1 MDIDS
6 QLDIFLFRFLEEFGY
21 DFTGYSRDSI
31 QRRILRIMSLWKVSD
46 LEELLE
52 RMLMEKTL
60 AGDFVQQVSVPLTTM
75 FRDPAFFLAL
85 RQHVIP
91 FLSTFPLIRVWVAG
105 CSTGEEAY
113 SMAILLNESGLLER
127 SLIYSTDLNPVSVE
141 RASMGLFPLENL
153 GEFADNYVSSGGTRD
168 LSDYYS
174 PKLGSISF
182 NDELRSRM
190 VFSTHNL
197 ASDSSFNSFQLI
209 LCRNVLIYFRRSLQ
223 GSVMELFH
231 TSLENGGFLGLGPK
245 ETLLFSS
252 LRDRFQQVGDQ
263 KIWRKIN

>member
-1 MDIDS
+1 MNIDS

-31 QRRILRIMSLWKVSD
+31 QRRIFRIMSIWKVSD
-46 LEELLE
+46 LEELLDK
-52 RMLMEKTL
+52 MLMKKTL
-60 AGDFVQQVSVPLTTM
+60 AEDFVQQVTVPLTTM
-75 FRDPAFFLAL
+75 FRDPDFFVSL
-85 RQHVIP
+85 RQHVVP
-91 FLSTFPLIRVWVAG
+91 YLSTFPLIRVWVAG

-113 SMAILLNESGLLER
+113 SIGILLNESGLLER
-127 SLIYSTDLNPVSVE
+127 SLIYATDLNPVSVE
-141 RASMGLFPLENL
+141 RASNGMFPLESL
-153 GEFADNYVSSGGTRD
+153 GEFAENYVSSGGKRA

-174 PKLGSISF
+174 RKLGSFGF

-197 ASDSSFNSFQLI
+197 ACDSSFNSFQLI

-223 GSVMELFH
+223 ESVLELFH
-231 TSLENGGFLGLGPK
+231 TSLENGGFLCLGPK

-252 LRDRFQQVGDQ
+252 LKDRFQQVGDQ
-263 KIWRKIN
+263 KIWRKLN

>member
-1 MDIDS
+1 
-6 QLDIFLFRFLEEFGY
+6 
-21 DFTGYSRDSI
+21 
-31 QRRILRIMSLWKVSD
+31 
-46 LEELLE
+46 
-52 RMLMEKTL
+52 
-60 AGDFVQQVSVPLTTM
+60 
-75 FRDPAFFLAL
+75 
-85 RQHVIP
+85 
-91 FLSTFPLIRVWVAG
+91 
-105 CSTGEEAY
+105 
-113 SMAILLNESGLLER
+113 
-127 SLIYSTDLNPVSVE
+127 
-141 RASMGLFPLENL
+141 MGLFPLENL

-223 GSVMELFH
+223 GSVIDLFH

>member
-1 MDIDS
+1 MDFES
-6 QLDIFLFRFLEEFGY
+6 QLDRFLVRFLEEFGY
-21 DFTGYSRDSI
+21 DFTGYSHNSI
-31 QRRILRIMSLWKVSD
+31 QRRIVRIMTLFKVSD
-46 LEELLE
+46 LDDLLSK
-52 RMLMEKTL
+52 MLKQPSL
-60 AGDFVQQVSVPLTTM
+60 VGSFVQQVTVPLTTM
-75 FRDPAFFLAL
+75 FRDPAFFLSL
-85 RQHVIP
+85 RQKVIP
-91 FLSTFPLIRVWVAG
+91 YLSTYPLIRVWVAG

-113 SMAILLNESGLLER
+113 SLAILLNEAGLMER
-127 SLIYSTDLNPVSVE
+127 SLIYATDLNPVSVE
-141 RASMGLFPLENL
+141 RASQGMFSFENL
-153 GEFADNYVSSGGTRD
+153 EEFTENYVSSGGKMA

-174 PKLGSISF
+174 PKLGSFGF

-197 ASDSSFNSFQLI
+197 ACDSSFNSFQLI

-223 GSVMELFH
+223 GSVLELFH

-252 LRDRFQQVGDQ
+252 LKDRFQQVGDQ